1 MIMSTRSRWLPP
13 QRAKHARWGPRLA
26 AGVALVVLGLAQRPS
41 AQLEH
46 LPYMLRFN
54 VGQDVQP
61 IFDGWSRNPDGTFEM
76 HFGYLNRNYIEEPSA
91 PIGPNNTF
99 NHGQA
104 DRRQPTY
111 FYTRTNRKAFS
122 TTVPANW
129 GQKEELIWTVTVN
142 GKTNRAV
149 GWLQPEWEIPAPK
162 PAAGGEGKNKPPTI
176 TMNAPASA
184 TVGAVTLTANVT
196 DDGLPDPK
204 EKRAPRKQAVGQET
218 PPILQPSKFTT
229 DLIPNNVPDFQ
240 LTQRGSKTRP
250 QAPPGLSVSYL
261 IWRAPAPIEFE
272 PYHAVAK
279 DGKAVTSATF
289 TTPGVYVLKARA
301 TDRAL
306 TTDAEITITVSD
318 PRASSR

>member
-13 QRAKHARWGPRLA
+13 QRAKDTRWGPRLA
-26 AGVALVVLGLAQRPS
+26 AGVVLVILGLAQRPS

-61 IFDGWSRNPDGTFEM
+61 IFDGWSRNADGTFEM
-76 HFGYLNRNYIEEPSA
+76 HFGYLNRNYVEEPSA

-104 DRRQPTY
+104 DRGQPTY

-122 TTVPANW
+122 TTVPASWNP
-129 GQKEELIWTVTVN
+129 KEELIWTVTVN

-162 PAAGGEGKNKPPTI
+162 PAAAGESKNKPPTI
-176 TMNAPASA
+176 VALNVPP
-184 TVGAVTLTANVT
+184 TAMTGVVSLSVDVT

-229 DLIPNNVPDFQ
+229 DLLPNNVPDFQ
-240 LTQRGSKTRP
+240 LTQRGSKIRP
-250 QAPPGLSVSYL
+250 QAPPGLSVSYM
-261 IWRAPAPIEFE
+261 IWRAPATVEFE
-272 PYHAVAK
+272 PYHAAVK

-306 TTDAEITITVSD
+306 TTDKEITITVTE
-318 PRASSR
+318 RR

>member
-1 MIMSTRSRWLPP
+1 MIMSTCPRWLPP
-13 QRAKHARWGPRLA
+13 QRAKDARWGPWLA
-26 AGVALVVLGLAQRPS
+26 AGVVLVILGVAQRPS

-76 HFGYLNRNYIEEPSA
+76 HFAYLNRNYVEEPSA

-104 DRRQPTY
+104 DRGQPTY

-122 TTVPANW
+122 TTVPASW
-129 GQKEELIWTVTVN
+129 SPKEELIWAVTVN

-162 PAAGGEGKNKPPTI
+162 PAAAGESKNKPPTI
-176 TMNAPASA
+176 VALNVPP
-184 TVGAVTLTANVT
+184 TAMTGVVSLSVDVT

-229 DLIPNNVPDFQ
+229 DLLPNNVPDFQ

-261 IWRAPAPIEFE
+261 IWRAPAPVEFE
-272 PYHAVAK
+272 PYHSA
-279 DGKAVTSATF
+279 ATF

-306 TTDAEITITVSD
+306 TTDAEITITVTD
-318 PRASSR
+318 PRSSSR

>member
-1 MIMSTRSRWLPP
+1 MSTRSRWLPP
-13 QRAKHARWGPRLA
+13 QRAKDARWGPWLA
-26 AGVALVVLGLAQRPS
+26 AGVVLVVLGLAQGLS

-61 IFDGWSRNPDGTFEM
+61 ILDGWSRNPDGTFEF

-91 PIGPNNTF
+91 PIGPNNSF

-104 DRRQPTY
+104 DRGQPTY

-122 TTVPANW
+122 VTVPANW
-129 GQKEELIWTVTVN
+129 DKKEELIWTVTVN

-176 TMNAPASA
+176 TTNVPASA
-184 TVGAVTLTANVT
+184 TVGTVTLTANVT
-196 DDGLPDPK
+196 DDGLPDPN

-229 DLIPNNVPDFQ
+229 DLLPNNVPDFQ
-240 LTQRGSKTRP
+240 LTQRGSKVRP
-250 QAPPGLSVSYL
+250 QAPPGLSVSYM
-261 IWRAPAPIEFE
+261 IWRAPAPVEFA
-272 PYHAVAK
+272 PYHAPVK

-306 TTDAEITITVSD
+306 TTDAEITITLTAA
-318 PRASSR
+318 RQ